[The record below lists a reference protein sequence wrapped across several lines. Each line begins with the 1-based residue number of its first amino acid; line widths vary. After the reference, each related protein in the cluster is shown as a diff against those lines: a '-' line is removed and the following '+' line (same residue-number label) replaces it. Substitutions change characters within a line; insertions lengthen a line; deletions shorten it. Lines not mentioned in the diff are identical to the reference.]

1 MNKYEI
7 VGVVGEGAYG
17 VVLKCKHKESGELVA
32 VKKFK
37 DGEEN
42 DDVRRTTLR
51 ELKMLRSLKQENIV
65 ELREAFRR
73 KGKLYLVFE
82 YVERNMLEVLEE
94 LPNGVAPE
102 KVRSYT
108 YQLCKAIHWCH
119 SNDIIHRDIKPENL
133 LISSSGLL
141 KLCDFGFA
149 RTISGGVNGMYT
161 DYVATR
167 WYRSPEL
174 LLGAPYGKAVDIW
187 SIGCILGELAD
198 GQPLFPGE
206 SEIDQLYVIQ
216 KIVGQLPPDQMNMFY
231 NNARFSGLKF
241 PSVSRPQTI
250 EKRYQGI
257 LSSVMIDFILQS
269 LRLEPSERFTIEECL
284 NHVSFQTERLLN
296 RSSLVPVKHID
307 THTSSKKRKNDYS
320 DHVNSENLKNL
331 TVRSGKQ
338 KGLLPDPKDEKSE
351 EKMDTSES
359 EKEVGNPTSQSKYV
373 KQAKNASSKANAEK
387 QALNAI
393 REKIELERVQEE
405 KVIADGEETSR
416 KERTRTPARSG
427 GRRSQKSANRNQP
440 QVDSVSYNDDKED
453 SRQGKSYVDMSS
465 RQPNNQFNSNF
476 PDFRS
481 GKLVENKH
489 DLHNGDPMDT
499 DHNGEIEEH
508 DTEMDINNIPSESK
522 YIKRKHSSKAVTDN
536 KQKLKSKSPEPIVL
550 TPREAQ
556 TARTSTYTVNIEA
569 PDNHELENGHSK
581 LSDSPPER
589 KKFLD
594 KTLQEELQ
602 RIKSSTMRQ
611 KKNQEQ
617 PLQKQEVS
625 FMRTITD
632 RLSDAKNI
640 YIPSKRKTRLQRLQ
654 NTEGGNSKYGRDRG
668 ERDNYGTYNNPAG
681 KDTRARSRNQYY
693 AEGPGFGRESSFFN
707 SDGSRRMSVDDGR
720 KKSRQGS
727 ATSTESGEDLGF
739 HREHGNINVGG
750 PPVQA
755 RSHTKYVNVQ
765 PYYNDNDMYHAR
777 QQNMR
782 HEPSW
787 QQERNSDWHASGTM
801 YQLAK
806 KKKKK
811 KIVQILMDRDN
822 ENLGRGTPSRHFM
835 APSRGSRLDFDGD
848 DELIDG
854 QVSAREPL
862 QMDNREKTQF
872 AKQTM
877 ALRKMAQTP
886 VDKSARLQ
894 PINKYSSSRSGS
906 QTGHYFAPE
915 TIWPYDRHGK
925 PVDHDTRH
933 AGSIG
938 GADVRSGWI
947 SRPQSVLG
955 DDNDVFMHTPRDPEL
970 KPIKSG
976 KSRTGFHDVRGM
988 RDGNT

>member
-1 MNKYEI
+1 MRVLDLLETCDTDHNKSDYTCCDVMNKYEI

-17 VVLKCKHKESGELVA
+17 VVLKCKHKETGELVA

-42 DDVRRTTLR
+42 EDVRRTTLR

-82 YVERNMLEVLEE
+82 YVERNMLELLEE
-94 LPNGVAPE
+94 QANGVAPE

-133 LISSSGLL
+133 LISNTDTL

-149 RTISGGVNGMYT
+149 RTISGGSTGVYT

-216 KIVGQLPPDQMNMFY
+216 KIVGPLPPDQMNLFY

-241 PSVSRPQTI
+241 PSVSKPQSL
-250 EKRYQGI
+250 EKRYHGL
-257 LSSVMIDFILQS
+257 LSSVMIDFMNHTLK
-269 LRLEPSERFTIEECL
+269 LEPSDRFTIEECL
-284 NHVSFQTERLLN
+284 NHISFQTERLLN
-296 RSSLVPVKHID
+296 RNHVPVKHID
-307 THTSSKKRKNDYS
+307 THSTSKKRKNDFS

-331 TVRSGKQ
+331 TSVRSGKQ
-338 KGLLPDPKDEKSE
+338 RGLLPEPKEDRHE
-351 EKMDTSES
+351 EKMDISEG
-359 EKEVGNPTSQSKYV
+359 EKNGLHVTSQSKYI

-387 QALNAI
+387 MALNAI
-393 REKIELERVQEE
+393 REKIELERMKTEV
-405 KVIADGEETSR
+405 VIEQTEVELSR
-416 KERTRTPARSG
+416 KERSRTPAKSAL
-427 GRRSQKSANRNQP
+427 GRKSQKSANRNSTVGDEP
-440 QVDSVSYNDDKED
+440 MNHSDDKNEP
-453 SRQGKSYVDMSS
+453 RLGKSYIDI
-465 RQPNNQFNSNF
+465 SNRHINAQYNTTF

-481 GKLVENKH
+481 RDLVEGNKV
-489 DLHNGDPMDT
+489 DSKMDT
-499 DHNGEIEEH
+499 VDSDFNRIG
-508 DTEMDINNIPSESK
+508 DSDGDKDNTQNESK
-522 YIKRKHSSKAVTDN
+522 YIKRKHSSKTVGDN

-550 TPREAQ
+550 TPREAPNSK
-556 TARTSTYTVNIEA
+556 TNTFTVNIEA
-569 PDNHELENGHSK
+569 PNNPDIDNSHKS
-581 LSDSPPER
+581 SDSPPER

-594 KTLQEELQ
+594 KALQQELQ

-611 KKNQEQ
+611 KKEQ
-617 PLQKQEVS
+617 QQQQQHAKQDTS

-632 RLSDAKNI
+632 RLSDAKI
-640 YIPSKRKTRLQRLQ
+640 Q
-654 NTEGGNSKYGRDRG
+654 NHDGGSNKYRDRSD
-668 ERDNYGTYNNPAG
+668 RDNNNYGYNM
-681 KDTRARSRNQYY
+681 KDTARSRNKNQYY
-693 AEGPGFGRESSFFN
+693 ETRSESVS
-707 SDGSRRMSVDDGR
+707 SL
-720 KKSRQGS
+720 
-727 ATSTESGEDLGF
+727 ESGTDLGF
-739 HREHGNINVGG
+739 HREHGNISVGG
-750 PPVQA
+750 PPVQT

-765 PYYNDNDMYHAR
+765 PYYNNMDGQDTGYTTRQGGRHDSSWRGDN
-777 QQNMR
+777 
-782 HEPSW
+782 
-787 QQERNSDWHASGTM
+787 NSEWHHPSGTM

-822 ENLGRGTPSRHFM
+822 ENIGRATPSSRHFIN
-835 APSRGSRLDFDGD
+835 PSRASRMEYDVD
-848 DELIDG
+848 DDVPEG
-854 QVSAREPL
+854 QISAREPL
-862 QMDNREKTQF
+862 QNRDLYITKDVDNREKTQF

-877 ALRKMAQTP
+877 ALRKMTQTP
-886 VDKSARLQ
+886 VDKTARLQ
-894 PINKYSSSRSGS
+894 PLNKGYASRAGS
-906 QTGHYFAPE
+906 QTGHYLNAESVWPYQSHNKPE
-915 TIWPYDRHGK
+915 TDRYM
-925 PVDHDTRH
+925 
-933 AGSIG
+933 GSMSG
-938 GADVRSGWI
+938 TDVRSGWM

-955 DDNDVFMHTPRDPEL
+955 DDGEIYIPTPRDADL

-976 KSRTGFHDVRGM
+976 KSRGYPDMRGI
-988 RDGNT
+988 RDGNS

>member
-17 VVLKCKHKESGELVA
+17 VVLKCKHKETGELVA

-82 YVERNMLEVLEE
+82 YVERNMLELLEE
-94 LPNGVAPE
+94 QANGVAPE

-133 LISSSGLL
+133 LISNTDTL

-149 RTISGGVNGMYT
+149 RTINGGSTGVYT

-216 KIVGQLPPDQMNMFY
+216 KIVGQLPPDQMNLFY

-241 PSVSRPQTI
+241 PSVSKPQSI
-250 EKRYQGI
+250 EKRYHGI
-257 LSSVMIDFILQS
+257 LSSVMIDFMNQT
-269 LRLEPSERFTIEECL
+269 LRLEPSDRFTIEECL
-284 NHVSFQTERLLN
+284 NHVVFQTERLLN
-296 RSSLVPVKHID
+296 RNHVPVKHID
-307 THTSSKKRKNDYS
+307 SHTSSKKRKNDFS

-338 KGLLPDPKDEKSE
+338 RGLLPDQKEERQE
-351 EKMDTSES
+351 EKMDISEG
-359 EKEVGNPTSQSKYV
+359 EKNGVHPTSQSKYI

-387 QALNAI
+387 MALNAI
-393 REKIELERVQEE
+393 REQIEHEKLKVEALIEREDQE
-405 KVIADGEETSR
+405 THR
-416 KERTRTPARSG
+416 KERTRTPGKSATM
-427 GRRSQKSANRNQP
+427 RRSQKSASNHNV
-440 QVDSVSYNDDKED
+440 VDNSNNSEEEP
-453 SRQGKSYVDMSS
+453 RHGKSYIDV
-465 RQPNNQFNSNF
+465 SNRHINTQYNTTF

-481 GKLVENKH
+481 RDLIEGNKEVK
-489 DLHNGDPMDT
+489 M
-499 DHNGEIEEH
+499 ESEH
-508 DTEMDINNIPSESK
+508 DNEQYADNDVEMDNTPSESK
-522 YIKRKHSSKAVTDN
+522 YIKRKHSSKTVTDN

-550 TPREAQ
+550 TPREAPSN
-556 TARTSTYTVNIEA
+556 ARTNTFTVNLEA
-569 PDNHELENGHSK
+569 PYNQEQEYSQK
-581 LSDSPPER
+581 QSDSPER
-589 KKFLD
+589 RKFLD
-594 KTLQEELQ
+594 KTLQQELQ

-611 KKNQEQ
+611 KKNQEAQ
-617 PLQKQEVS
+617 QQQQQKQEVT
-625 FMRTITD
+625 FVRTITD
-632 RLSDAKNI
+632 RLSDAK
-640 YIPSKRKTRLQRLQ
+640 LQ
-654 NTEGGNSKYGRDRG
+654 NQDGVNNKYNRDRSD
-668 ERDNYGTYNNPAG
+668 RDNNNYGGGYNM
-681 KDTRARSRNQYY
+681 KDTRTRNKNQYY
-693 AEGPGFGRESSFFN
+693 ETRRDSESS
-707 SDGSRRMSVDDGR
+707 V
-720 KKSRQGS
+720 
-727 ATSTESGEDLGF
+727 ESGTDLGF
-739 HREHGNINVGG
+739 HREHGNISVGG
-750 PPVQA
+750 PPVQT

-765 PYYNDNDMYHAR
+765 PYYNDSPDMYHSR
-777 QQNMR
+777 QQGAR
-782 HEPSW
+782 HESSW
-787 QQERNSDWHASGTM
+787 RDNNDWHTSGTM

-822 ENLGRGTPSRHFM
+822 ENVGRATPSRHFIN
-835 APSRGSRLDFDGD
+835 PSRASRLDYDP
-848 DELIDG
+848 DEELPDG
-854 QVSAREPL
+854 QISAREPL
-862 QMDNREKTQF
+862 QNRETYMSKDVDNREKTQF

-877 ALRKMAQTP
+877 ALRKMTQTP
-886 VDKSARLQ
+886 VDKTARLQ
-894 PINKYSSSRSGS
+894 PLNKTYGSRAGS
-906 QTGHYFAPE
+906 QTGHYLNPDPA
-915 TIWPYDRHGK
+915 WPYQGHSKQEPDSRYLASMSGT
-925 PVDHDTRH
+925 D
-933 AGSIG
+933 I
-938 GADVRSGWI
+938 RSGWM

-955 DDNDVFMHTPRDPEL
+955 EDSDMYISPRESDL

-976 KSRTGFHDVRGM
+976 KSRGYIDKRGM
-988 RDGNT
+988 RDINS

>member
-17 VVLKCKHKESGELVA
+17 VVLKCKHKETGELVA

-82 YVERNMLEVLEE
+82 YVERNMLELLEE
-94 LPNGVAPE
+94 QANGVAPE

-133 LISSSGLL
+133 LISNTDTL

-149 RTISGGVNGMYT
+149 RTINGGSTGVYT

-216 KIVGQLPPDQMNMFY
+216 KIVGQLPPDQMNLFY

-241 PSVSRPQTI
+241 PSVSKPQSI
-250 EKRYQGI
+250 EKRYHGI
-257 LSSVMIDFILQS
+257 LSSVMIDFMNQT
-269 LRLEPSERFTIEECL
+269 LRLEPSDRFTIEECL
-284 NHVSFQTERLLN
+284 NHVVFQTERLLN
-296 RSSLVPVKHID
+296 RNHVPVKHID
-307 THTSSKKRKNDYS
+307 SHTSSKKRKNDFS

-338 KGLLPDPKDEKSE
+338 RGLLPDQKEERQE
-351 EKMDTSES
+351 EKMDISEG
-359 EKEVGNPTSQSKYV
+359 EKNGVHPTSQSKYI

-387 QALNAI
+387 MALNAI
-393 REKIELERVQEE
+393 REQIEHEKLKVEALIEREDQE
-405 KVIADGEETSR
+405 THR
-416 KERTRTPARSG
+416 KERTRTPGKSATM
-427 GRRSQKSANRNQP
+427 RRSQKSASNHNV
-440 QVDSVSYNDDKED
+440 VDNSNNSEEEP
-453 SRQGKSYVDMSS
+453 RHGKSYIDV
-465 RQPNNQFNSNF
+465 SNRHINTQYNTTF

-481 GKLVENKH
+481 RDLIEGNKEVK
-489 DLHNGDPMDT
+489 M
-499 DHNGEIEEH
+499 ESEH
-508 DTEMDINNIPSESK
+508 DNEQYADNDVEMDNTPSESK
-522 YIKRKHSSKAVTDN
+522 YIKRKHSSKTVTDN

-550 TPREAQ
+550 TPREAPSN
-556 TARTSTYTVNIEA
+556 ARTNTFTVNLEA
-569 PDNHELENGHSK
+569 PYNQEQEYSQK
-581 LSDSPPER
+581 QSDSPER
-589 KKFLD
+589 RKFLD
-594 KTLQEELQ
+594 KTLQQELQ

-611 KKNQEQ
+611 KKNQEAQ
-617 PLQKQEVS
+617 QQQQQKQEVT
-625 FMRTITD
+625 FVRTITD
-632 RLSDAKNI
+632 RLSDAK
-640 YIPSKRKTRLQRLQ
+640 LQ
-654 NTEGGNSKYGRDRG
+654 NQDGVNNKYNRDRSD
-668 ERDNYGTYNNPAG
+668 RDNNNYGGGYNM
-681 KDTRARSRNQYY
+681 KDTRTRNKNQYY
-693 AEGPGFGRESSFFN
+693 ADGPQMVRESSFFN

-720 KKSRQGS
+720 KSVYRS
-727 ATSTESGEDLGF
+727 SSVCSFTNNNLGF
-739 HREHGNINVGG
+739 HREHGNISVGG
-750 PPVQA
+750 PPVQT

-765 PYYNDNDMYHAR
+765 PYYNDSPDMYHSR
-777 QQNMR
+777 QQGAR
-782 HEPSW
+782 HESSW
-787 QQERNSDWHASGTM
+787 RDNNDWHTSGTM

-822 ENLGRGTPSRHFM
+822 ENVGRATPSRHFIN
-835 APSRGSRLDFDGD
+835 PSRASRLDYDP
-848 DELIDG
+848 DEELPDG
-854 QVSAREPL
+854 QISAREPL
-862 QMDNREKTQF
+862 QNRETYMSKDVDNREKTQF

-877 ALRKMAQTP
+877 ALRKMTQTP
-886 VDKSARLQ
+886 VDKTARLQ
-894 PINKYSSSRSGS
+894 PLNKTYGSRAGS
-906 QTGHYFAPE
+906 QTGHYLNPDPA
-915 TIWPYDRHGK
+915 WPYQGHSKQEPDSRYLASMSGT
-925 PVDHDTRH
+925 D
-933 AGSIG
+933 I
-938 GADVRSGWI
+938 RSGWM

-955 DDNDVFMHTPRDPEL
+955 EDSDMYISPRESDL

-976 KSRTGFHDVRGM
+976 KSRGYIDKRGM
-988 RDGNT
+988 RDINS

>member
-1 MNKYEI
+1 MFDTEWPVTPRCDVMNKYEI

-17 VVLKCKHKESGELVA
+17 VVLKCKHKETGELVA

-82 YVERNMLEVLEE
+82 YVERNMLELLEE
-94 LPNGVAPE
+94 QANGVAPE

-133 LISSSGLL
+133 LISSTDTL

-149 RTISGGVNGMYT
+149 RTINGGSTGVYT

-216 KIVGQLPPDQMNMFY
+216 KIVGPLPPDQMNLFY

-241 PSVSRPQTI
+241 PSVSKPRSI
-250 EKRYQGI
+250 EKRYHGI
-257 LSSVMIDFILQS
+257 LSSVMIDFMNQT
-269 LRLEPSERFTIEECL
+269 LRLEPTDRFSIEECL
-284 NHVSFQTERLLN
+284 DHVAFQTERLLN
-296 RSSLVPVKHID
+296 RNHVPVKHID
-307 THTSSKKRKNDYS
+307 SYTTSKKRKNDFS

-338 KGLLPDPKDEKSE
+338 KGLLPDQREEQNE
-351 EKMDTSES
+351 EKMDVSEG
-359 EKEVGNPTSQSKYV
+359 EKNVIHPTSQSKYI

-387 QALNAI
+387 MALNAI
-393 REKIELERVQEE
+393 REKIEQEKIRVDAVIEKQEQ
-405 KVIADGEETSR
+405 ETHR
-416 KERTRTPARSG
+416 KERTRTPGKSATQ
-427 GRRSQKSANRNQP
+427 RRSQKSASNYTVVENSNYSEEEP
-440 QVDSVSYNDDKED
+440 
-453 SRQGKSYVDMSS
+453 RQGKSYIDVSN
-465 RQPNNQFNSNF
+465 RHINTQYNSAF

-481 GKLVENKH
+481 RDLVEGNKEVK
-489 DLHNGDPMDT
+489 M
-499 DHNGEIEEH
+499 EAEH
-508 DTEMDINNIPSESK
+508 DNEKYAENDVEMDNTHSESK
-522 YIKRKHSSKAVTDN
+522 YIKRKHSSKNVTDD

-550 TPREAQ
+550 TPREPPSN
-556 TARTSTYTVNIEA
+556 ARTNTFTVNLEA
-569 PDNHELENGHSK
+569 PYNQEQDNSHK
-581 LSDSPPER
+581 QADSPER

-594 KTLQEELQ
+594 KTLQQELQ

-617 PLQKQEVS
+617 QQQQKQEVA
-625 FMRTITD
+625 FVRTITD
-632 RLSDAKNI
+632 RLSDAK
-640 YIPSKRKTRLQRLQ
+640 LQ
-654 NTEGGNSKYGRDRG
+654 NQDGVNNKYNRDRSD
-668 ERDNYGTYNNPAG
+668 RDSNNYGGGYNM
-681 KDTRARSRNQYY
+681 KDTRTRNKNQYY
-693 AEGPGFGRESSFFN
+693 ADGPQMVRESSFYN

-720 KKSRQGS
+720 KSVYRS
-727 ATSTESGEDLGF
+727 SSVCSFTNNNLGF
-739 HREHGNINVGG
+739 HREHGNISVGG
-750 PPVQA
+750 PPVQT

-765 PYYNDNDMYHAR
+765 PYYTDGQDMYHTR
-777 QQNMR
+777 QQGLR
-782 HEPSW
+782 QDSSW
-787 QQERNSDWHASGTM
+787 RENSEWHTSGTM

-822 ENLGRGTPSRHFM
+822 ENVGRATPSRHYIN
-835 APSRGSRLDFDGD
+835 PSRASRMDYDH
-848 DELIDG
+848 EEEMPDG

-862 QMDNREKTQF
+862 QNRETYMSKDADNRDKPQF

-877 ALRKMAQTP
+877 ALRKMTQTP
-886 VDKSARLQ
+886 VDKAARLQ
-894 PINKYSSSRSGS
+894 PISKTYGSRAGS
-906 QTGHYFAPE
+906 QTGHYLNPE
-915 TIWPYDRHGK
+915 SVWPYQGHSKESDSRYLASVSGT
-925 PVDHDTRH
+925 D
-933 AGSIG
+933 I
-938 GADVRSGWI
+938 RSGWM

-955 DDNDVFMHTPRDPEL
+955 DDNDTYMPSPREADL

-976 KSRTGFHDVRGM
+976 RSRYADMRGL
-988 RDGNT
+988 RDPNS

>member
-17 VVLKCKHKESGELVA
+17 VVLKCKHKETGELVA

-82 YVERNMLEVLEE
+82 YVERNMLELLEE
-94 LPNGVAPE
+94 QANGVAPE

-133 LISSSGLL
+133 LISNTDTL

-149 RTISGGVNGMYT
+149 RTINGGSTGVYT

-216 KIVGQLPPDQMNMFY
+216 KIVGQLPPDQMNLFY

-241 PSVSRPQTI
+241 PSVSKPQSI
-250 EKRYQGI
+250 EKRYHGI
-257 LSSVMIDFILQS
+257 LSSVMIDFMNQT
-269 LRLEPSERFTIEECL
+269 LRLEPSDRFTIEECL
-284 NHVSFQTERLLN
+284 NHVVFQTERLLN
-296 RSSLVPVKHID
+296 RNHVPVKHID
-307 THTSSKKRKNDYS
+307 SHTSSKKRKNDFS

-338 KGLLPDPKDEKSE
+338 RGLLPDQKEERQE
-351 EKMDTSES
+351 EKMDISEG
-359 EKEVGNPTSQSKYV
+359 EKNGVHPTSQSKYI

-387 QALNAI
+387 MALNAI
-393 REKIELERVQEE
+393 REQIEHEKLKVEALIEREDQE
-405 KVIADGEETSR
+405 THR
-416 KERTRTPARSG
+416 KERTRTPGKSATM
-427 GRRSQKSANRNQP
+427 RRSQKSASNHNV
-440 QVDSVSYNDDKED
+440 VDNSNNSEEEP
-453 SRQGKSYVDMSS
+453 RHGKSYIDV
-465 RQPNNQFNSNF
+465 SNRHINTQYNTTF

-481 GKLVENKH
+481 RDLIEGNKEVK
-489 DLHNGDPMDT
+489 M
-499 DHNGEIEEH
+499 ESEH
-508 DTEMDINNIPSESK
+508 DNEQYADNDVEMDNTPSESK
-522 YIKRKHSSKAVTDN
+522 YIKRKHSSKTVTDN

-550 TPREAQ
+550 TPREAPSN
-556 TARTSTYTVNIEA
+556 ARTNTFTVNLEA
-569 PDNHELENGHSK
+569 PYNQEQEYSQK
-581 LSDSPPER
+581 QSDSPER
-589 KKFLD
+589 RKFLD
-594 KTLQEELQ
+594 KTLQQELQ

-611 KKNQEQ
+611 KKNQEAQ
-617 PLQKQEVS
+617 QQQQQKQEVT
-625 FMRTITD
+625 FVRTITD
-632 RLSDAKNI
+632 RLSDAK
-640 YIPSKRKTRLQRLQ
+640 LQ
-654 NTEGGNSKYGRDRG
+654 NQDGVNNKYNRDRSD
-668 ERDNYGTYNNPAG
+668 RDNNNYGGGYNM
-681 KDTRARSRNQYY
+681 KDTRTRNKNQYY
-693 AEGPGFGRESSFFN
+693 
-707 SDGSRRMSVDDGR
+707 
-720 KKSRQGS
+720 
-727 ATSTESGEDLGF
+727 DLGF
-739 HREHGNINVGG
+739 HREHGNISVGG
-750 PPVQA
+750 PPVQT

-765 PYYNDNDMYHAR
+765 PYYNDSPDMYHSR
-777 QQNMR
+777 QQGAR
-782 HEPSW
+782 HESSW
-787 QQERNSDWHASGTM
+787 RDNNDWHTSGTM

-822 ENLGRGTPSRHFM
+822 ENVGRATPSRHFIN
-835 APSRGSRLDFDGD
+835 PSRASRLDYDP
-848 DELIDG
+848 DEELPDG
-854 QVSAREPL
+854 QISAREPL
-862 QMDNREKTQF
+862 QNRETYMSKDVDNREKTQF

-877 ALRKMAQTP
+877 ALRKMTQTP
-886 VDKSARLQ
+886 VDKTARLQ
-894 PINKYSSSRSGS
+894 PLNKTYGSRAGS
-906 QTGHYFAPE
+906 QTGHYLNPDPA
-915 TIWPYDRHGK
+915 WPYQGHSKQEPDSRYLASMSGT
-925 PVDHDTRH
+925 D
-933 AGSIG
+933 I
-938 GADVRSGWI
+938 RSGWM

-955 DDNDVFMHTPRDPEL
+955 EDSDMYISPRESDL

-976 KSRTGFHDVRGM
+976 KSRGYIDKRGM
-988 RDGNT
+988 RDINS

>member
-1 MNKYEI
+1 MTPCCDVMNKYEI

-17 VVLKCKHKESGELVA
+17 VVLKCKHKETGELVA

-42 DDVRRTTLR
+42 EDVRRTTLR

-82 YVERNMLEVLEE
+82 YVERNMLELLEE
-94 LPNGVAPE
+94 QANGVAPE

-133 LISSSGLL
+133 LISSSDVL

-149 RTISGGVNGMYT
+149 RTINGGTTGVYT

-216 KIVGQLPPDQMNMFY
+216 KIIGPLPPDQMNLFY
-231 NNARFSGLKF
+231 NNDRFSGLKF
-241 PSVSRPQTI
+241 PSVSKPQSL
-250 EKRYQGI
+250 EKRYHGI
-257 LSSVMIDFILQS
+257 LSSVMIDFMNQT
-269 LRLEPSERFTIEECL
+269 LRLEPADRYTIEECL
-284 NHVSFQTERLLN
+284 NHVVFQTERLLN
-296 RSSLVPVKHID
+296 RNNHVPIKHID
-307 THTSSKKRKNDYS
+307 SHSTSKKRKNDFS

-338 KGLLPDPKDEKSE
+338 RGLLPDPKEDRSD
-351 EKMDTSES
+351 EKMDVSEG
-359 EKEVGNPTSQSKYV
+359 EKNVIHPTSQSKYI
-373 KQAKNASSKANAEK
+373 KQAKNATSKANAEK
-387 QALNAI
+387 MALNAI
-393 REKIELERVQEE
+393 REKIEHEKMRVDAVIEKEEQE
-405 KVIADGEETSR
+405 THR
-416 KERTRTPARSG
+416 KERSRTPAKSASI
-427 GRRSQKSANRNQP
+427 RRSQKSASNYNSV
-440 QVDSVSYNDDKED
+440 VDNSNNYSDEKNEP
-453 SRQGKSYVDMSS
+453 RQGKSYIDV
-465 RQPNNQFNSNF
+465 SNRHINTQYSTTF

-481 GKLVENKH
+481 RDLIEGNKDEKEVKMETEH
-489 DLHNGDPMDT
+489 DSD
-499 DHNGEIEEH
+499 GEI
-508 DTEMDINNIPSESK
+508 DNTQSESK

-550 TPREAQ
+550 TPREPPSN
-556 TARTSTYTVNIEA
+556 ARTNTFTVNLEA
-569 PDNHELENGHSK
+569 PYNQEQENSHK
-581 LSDSPPER
+581 PSDSPPER

-594 KTLQEELQ
+594 KALQQELQ

-617 PLQKQEVS
+617 QQQQKQEVS

-632 RLSDAKNI
+632 RLSDAK
-640 YIPSKRKTRLQRLQ
+640 LQ
-654 NTEGGNSKYGRDRG
+654 NQDGVNNKYNRERSD
-668 ERDNYGTYNNPAG
+668 RDNNNYGGGYNM
-681 KDTRARSRNQYY
+681 KDSRTRNKNQYY
-693 AEGPGFGRESSFFN
+693 ADGPQMVRESSFYN

-720 KKSRQGS
+720 KN
-727 ATSTESGEDLGF
+727 LGF
-739 HREHGNINVGG
+739 HREHGNISVGG
-750 PPVQA
+750 PPVQT

-765 PYYNDNDMYHAR
+765 PYYNDGQDVYHTR
-777 QQNMR
+777 QAAVR
-782 HEPSW
+782 HDSSW
-787 QQERNSDWHASGTM
+787 RGDNNNDWHSSGTM

-822 ENLGRGTPSRHFM
+822 ENVGRATPSSRHFIN
-835 APSRGSRLDFDGD
+835 PSRASRMDFDPD
-848 DELIDG
+848 DDLPDG
-854 QVSAREPL
+854 QISAREPL
-862 QMDNREKTQF
+862 QNRDAYMSKDVDNREKTQF

-877 ALRKMAQTP
+877 ALRKMTQTP
-886 VDKSARLQ
+886 VDKTARLQ
-894 PINKYSSSRSGS
+894 PINKTYGSRAGS
-906 QTGHYFAPE
+906 QTGHYLNPE
-915 TIWPYDRHGK
+915 TVWPYQGHGK
-925 PVDHDTRH
+925 QEPDGRYL
-933 AGSIG
+933 GSMSGSDI
-938 GADVRSGWI
+938 RSGWM

-955 DDNDVFMHTPRDPEL
+955 DDNDMYIHTPREPDL
-970 KPIKSG
+970 KPIRSG
-976 KSRTGFHDVRGM
+976 KTRAYPDM
-988 RDGNT
+988 RALRDANS